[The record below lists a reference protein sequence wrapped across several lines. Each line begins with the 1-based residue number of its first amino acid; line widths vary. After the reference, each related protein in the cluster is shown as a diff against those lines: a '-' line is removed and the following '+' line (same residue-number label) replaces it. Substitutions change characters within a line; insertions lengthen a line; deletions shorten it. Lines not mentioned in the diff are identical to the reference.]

1 MKYVLMFGGTPDQQQ
16 AYENL
21 SEAERT
27 ESYRKV
33 GQWFEAVGGRYVYG
47 HELQSPSMTT
57 TVRFDA
63 KHQATVT
70 DGPFVEGK
78 EVIGG
83 FAVIDVA
90 DLDEALRLAKA
101 WPGSSFIEVRP
112 IIPHE

>member
-1 MKYVLMFGGTPDQQQ
+1 MKYVLMFGGTAEDQQ

-21 SEAERT
+21 SEAERN
-27 ESYRKV
+27 EGYRKM
-33 GQWFEAVGGRYVYG
+33 GQWFEEVGSRHVYG
-47 HELQSPSMTT
+47 HHLQSPHMTT

-63 KHQATVT
+63 KHRPTIT

-90 DLDEALRLAKA
+90 DLDQALRLAKS
-101 WPGSSFIEVRP
+101 WPSRPFVEGRP
-112 IIPHE
+112 IVPH